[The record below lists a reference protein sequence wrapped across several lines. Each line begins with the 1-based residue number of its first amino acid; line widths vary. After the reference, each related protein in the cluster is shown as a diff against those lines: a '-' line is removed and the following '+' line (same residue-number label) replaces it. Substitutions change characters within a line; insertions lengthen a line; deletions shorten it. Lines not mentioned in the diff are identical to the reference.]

1 MRWLVDYVPIGL
13 LVVLVVGLILG
24 AVVLAVWLVRRLLPA
39 TREGFDAE
47 VSSQMLGVVAALFG
61 LLLAFVVVI
70 QYQNFGDAQSSV
82 SQEADALAAIV
93 RDSDALPRPGADR
106 LRGAVGDY
114 VEAVVDDE
122 WPRMRS
128 GKDSDRAWAAVS
140 QVYRELQA
148 IEPRP
153 GREATFYDDAVR
165 QLGEALGARRARLEA
180 AKTELPPL
188 VAALLI
194 VGSIVILGYA
204 VLVGSRSAWF
214 HAIGAGA
221 IAVIIGFSLV
231 VLLDLSYPFAGTF
244 AITPEPFHTGVLAQ
258 FGP

>member
-1 MRWLVDYVPIGL
+1 MRWLIDNVPIGL

-24 AVVLAVWLVRRLLPA
+24 TVVLAVWLVRRLLPA

-47 VSSQMLGVVAALFG
+47 VASQMLGVVAAFFG
-61 LLLAFVVVI
+61 LLLAFVIVI
-70 QYQNFGDAQSSV
+70 QFQNFGDAQSSV
-82 SQEADALAAIV
+82 SQEADALAAIT
-93 RDSDALPRPGADR
+93 RDSDALPQPGADR
-106 LRGAVGDY
+106 LRRAVGDY
-114 VEAVVDDE
+114 IGAVVADE

-153 GREATFYDDAVR
+153 GREAAFYDDAVR
-165 QLGEALGARRARLEA
+165 QLTEALGARRARLEA
-180 AKTELPPL
+180 AKTGLPPL

-204 VLVGSRSAWF
+204 VLVGSRSFLF

-221 IAVIIGFSLV
+221 IALIVGFSLV

-244 AITPEPFHTGVLAQ
+244 SITPEQFHTGVLAQ

>member
-1 MRWLVDYVPIGL
+1 MRGLVDNVPIGL

-47 VSSQMLGVVAALFG
+47 VSSQMLGVVAAFFG

-70 QYQNFGDAQSSV
+70 EYQNFGDAQSSV

-106 LRGAVGDY
+106 LRRAVGDY
-114 VEAVVDDE
+114 VRVVVADE

-148 IEPRP
+148 LEPRP

-165 QLGEALGARRARLEA
+165 QL
-180 AKTELPPL
+180 T
-188 VAALLI
+188 
-194 VGSIVILGYA
+194 
-204 VLVGSRSAWF
+204 
-214 HAIGAGA
+214 
-221 IAVIIGFSLV
+221 
-231 VLLDLSYPFAGTF
+231 
-244 AITPEPFHTGVLAQ
+244 
-258 FGP
+258 